1 MKIPKS
7 VSERAAHL
15 RRAIAYHNRKYYV
28 DDNPEVP
35 DAEYDRLMRELEDL
49 EAHYPE
55 LVSPDS
61 PTQRIGAAPASG
73 FTTVTHEQPML
84 SLGNAFEEQE
94 VADFDRR
101 VRERLT
107 DVECITYCAEPKLDG
122 VAVSL
127 LYESGRLVRG
137 ATRGDGRR
145 GEDITHNVR
154 TIRSI
159 PLQLE
164 AGFGAGRVEVRG
176 EVYMTLAGFAQLN
189 ERMTEAGQKNFVNPR
204 NAAAGSLRQ
213 LDPRITAERPLRFFA
228 YGLGIY
234 EGHDV
239 LPATQWDIL
248 EQLKAWGLPV
258 SPLVRRCDGV
268 EGCLD
273 YYQKMGEQR
282 PRLPYEI
289 DGVVYKVDRVDWQ
302 NILGY
307 VARAPRWAVA
317 HKFPAQEALTK
328 VLAIEFQVG
337 RTGALTP
344 VARLEPVF
352 VGGATVSNVTLHNID
367 ELHRKDVRV
376 GDTAYIRRAGDVI
389 PELVRVVEHERPPG
403 AQPAKLPDACPV
415 CGSAVVRP
423 EGEAVARCSGQL
435 SCPAQRMAAILHF
448 AGRRAMDIDGLGD
461 KLVAQLIEEGVIK
474 TVADLYGLTLEQL
487 ISLPRMGEKSASNLL
502 AAIAGSRQTT
512 FARFLYALG
521 ILGVGEVTAQQ
532 LAAHYPRLDELMA
545 ADTEALEQVPGVG
558 PVIATQIA
566 AFFREP
572 HNREVIAQLLDYGIR
587 WSETGRETGSGELTG
602 KTFVLTGTLEYLTR
616 EAAKEAIQVRG
627 GKVTGSVSAKT
638 DFVVV
643 GENPGSKA
651 DKASRLGIPMLN
663 EEQLLN
669 LLQGEGDD
677 HDT

>member
-1 MKIPKS
+1 M
-7 VSERAAHL
+7 
-15 RRAIAYHNRKYYV
+15 
-28 DDNPEVP
+28 
-35 DAEYDRLMRELEDL
+35 
-49 EAHYPE
+49 
-55 LVSPDS
+55 
-61 PTQRIGAAPASG
+61 
-73 FTTVTHEQPML
+73 
-84 SLGNAFEEQE
+84 
-94 VADFDRR
+94 
-101 VRERLT
+101 
-107 DVECITYCAEPKLDG
+107 
-122 VAVSL
+122 
-127 LYESGRLVRG
+127 
-137 ATRGDGRR
+137 
-145 GEDITHNVR
+145 
-154 TIRSI
+154 
-159 PLQLE
+159 
-164 AGFGAGRVEVRG
+164 
-176 EVYMTLAGFAQLN
+176 
-189 ERMTEAGQKNFVNPR
+189 
-204 NAAAGSLRQ
+204 
-213 LDPRITAERPLRFFA
+213 
-228 YGLGIY
+228 
-234 EGHDV
+234 
-239 LPATQWDIL
+239 
-248 EQLKAWGLPV
+248 
-258 SPLVRRCDGV
+258 
-268 EGCLD
+268 
-273 YYQKMGEQR
+273 
-282 PRLPYEI
+282 
-289 DGVVYKVDRVDWQ
+289 
-302 NILGY
+302 
-307 VARAPRWAVA
+307 
-317 HKFPAQEALTK
+317 
-328 VLAIEFQVG
+328 
-337 RTGALTP
+337 
-344 VARLEPVF
+344 
-352 VGGATVSNVTLHNID
+352 
-367 ELHRKDVRV
+367 
-376 GDTAYIRRAGDVI
+376 
-389 PELVRVVEHERPPG
+389 
-403 AQPAKLPDACPV
+403 
-415 CGSAVVRP
+415 
-423 EGEAVARCSGQL
+423 ARCSGQL